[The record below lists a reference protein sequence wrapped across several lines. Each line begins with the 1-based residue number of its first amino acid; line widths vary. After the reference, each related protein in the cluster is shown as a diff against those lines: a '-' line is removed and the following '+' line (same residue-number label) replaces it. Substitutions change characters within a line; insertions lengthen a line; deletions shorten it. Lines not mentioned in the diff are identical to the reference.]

1 MSEPV
6 RLVAVSADQLE
17 IAFPVL
23 VVVAV
28 VVLLVLA
35 LRLDRRLSRGAYSA
49 GPWETE
55 RPKPPGQERT
65 PWELKAIDDQ
75 LILATGA
82 GGAAVPRY
90 DLTATVNRLIT
101 AAGLPPREQLPLSA
115 NLQEL
120 STAIGLIED
129 RLGLPPLTPVT
140 PTPGPQAPSSQR
152 AAEPSETT
160 SKTPQPGGT
169 IRR

>member
-6 RLVAVSADQLE
+6 RLVAVSADQLV
-17 IAFPVL
+17 IAFPAL
-23 VVVAV
+23 VVLAV
-28 VVLLVLA
+28 IVLLVLA
-35 LRLDRRLSRGAYSA
+35 VRLDRRLSRGAYSA

-55 RPKPPGQERT
+55 RPTPPGQERT

-129 RLGLPPLTPVT
+129 RLGLPPLTP
-140 PTPGPQAPSSQR
+140 GPSSQHPGTQR
-152 AAEPSETT
+152 AAEPSDTPAET
-160 SKTPQPGGT
+160 PLPGGT
-169 IRR
+169 TRR

>member
-1 MSEPV
+1 MST
-6 RLVAVSADQLE
+6 DQLAA
-17 IAFPVL
+17 AFPIVVVAAL
-23 VVVAV
+23 VVV
-28 VVLLVLA
+28 LVLA

-55 RPKPPGQERT
+55 RPAPPGQERT

-75 LILATGA
+75 LILAAGA

-115 NLQEL
+115 NLQDL
-120 STAIGLIED
+120 SAAIGLIED
-129 RLGLPPLTPVT
+129 RLGLAPLTAD
-140 PTPGPQAPSSQR
+140 PGPRTPATQR
-152 AAEPSETT
+152 AAEPSETPNQ
-160 SKTPQPGGT
+160 TPRPGGT
-169 IRR
+169 TRR

>member
-6 RLVAVSADQLE
+6 RLVAVSAGQFA
-17 IAFPVL
+17 IAFPLL

-49 GPWETE
+49 GPWKTE
-55 RPKPPGQERT
+55 RPTPPGQERT

-129 RLGLPPLTPVT
+129 RLGLAPLT
-140 PTPGPQAPSSQR
+140 PSSQR
-152 AAEPSETT
+152 AAEPSETPNQ
-160 SKTPQPGGT
+160 TPQPGGT
-169 IRR
+169 TRR